1 MQVNFIAATAATG
14 NAQTDCLSSPR
25 PGHPEDLRLESTIK
39 VLAVI
44 PARGGS
50 KGVPRKNLR
59 PLAGKPLI
67 WHVIQTCLSV
77 RPGLRV
83 VVSTDDDEIALFA
96 ERFGAAVIR
105 RPAELA
111 GDAVTLD
118 PVIVHAAREAESRWR
133 EHYELVVTVQP
144 TCPLLAP
151 SDLQDAVAAL
161 SGGDADTVL
170 SVVDDHHLCWTLR
183 DGVPAPAY
191 AERVNRQQLPA
202 NFRETGAII
211 ACRRE
216 QLELGSR
223 IGRRVALHEVPRERS
238 LDIDTPVD
246 FYLCES
252 ILLRRRIVF
261 AVVGNAEL
269 GLGHAYRAI
278 TLAHE
283 LVRHSVS
290 FVCPRT
296 SGLAID
302 YIRKHNYPVDVC
314 EPDALL
320 EAVLARRPH
329 LVINDILDTGAA
341 YVQALKSAG
350 ASVINFEDLGDGGR
364 LADLVV
370 NALYP
375 YPSPLGHVLVGADYF
390 CLRDEFLHLPDRAD
404 RDAGLRVL
412 VTFGGVDEGDLTA
425 RVLKLLVPLAR
436 ARGVQIEVITG
447 PGYAHGNGL
456 AMLVAALDYPEL
468 TVIPATRRISDHMCR
483 ADLAITSGGRTVLEL
498 AALRVPTIVICQN
511 ARETTHAFVSDEDSI
526 VNLGYRGDVS
536 DAEVARQIAR
546 LLDSEEARSAMRA
559 RLEARDFSQGKRRV
573 IERIEQIVRQ
583 P

>member
-1 MQVNFIAATAATG
+1 M
-14 NAQTDCLSSPR
+14 
-25 PGHPEDLRLESTIK
+25 
-39 VLAVI
+39 
-44 PARGGS
+44 
-50 KGVPRKNLR
+50 
-59 PLAGKPLI
+59 
-67 WHVIQTCLSV
+67 
-77 RPGLRV
+77 RV

-105 RPAELA
+105 RPPELA

-118 PVIVHAAREAESRWR
+118 PVIVHATREAEGRWR
-133 EHYELVVTVQP
+133 ERYDLVVTVQP

-151 SDLQDAVAAL
+151 SDLQAAVAGL
-161 SGGDADTVL
+161 SGGGADTVL
-170 SVVDDHHLCWTLR
+170 SVVDDRHLCWTLR
-183 DGVPAPAY
+183 DGVPAY

-261 AVVGNAEL
+261 AVVGSAEL
-269 GLGHAYRAI
+269 GLGHAYRAV

-290 FVCPRT
+290 FVCPRN

-302 YIRKHNYPVDVC
+302 YIRKHNYPVEVC
-314 EPDALL
+314 EPDGLL
-320 EAVLARRPH
+320 DAVLASQPH
-329 LVINDILDTGAA
+329 LVINDILDTEAA

-350 ASVINFEDLGDGGR
+350 ARVVNFEDLGDGGR

-375 YPSPLGHVLVGADYF
+375 YPSPLDHVLVGADYF
-390 CLRDEFLHLPDRAD
+390 CLRDEFLHLPVREE
-404 RDAGLRVL
+404 RDGGLNVL

-436 ARGVQIEVITG
+436 DRGARIEVVTG
-447 PGYAHGNGL
+447 PGYAHAGSL
-456 AMLVAALDYPEL
+456 KALVAALDCPAL
-468 TVIPATRRISDHMCR
+468 QVIPATQRISDHMCR

-511 ARETTHAFVSDEDSI
+511 ARETTHAFVSDAGSI
-526 VNLGYRGDVS
+526 VNLGHRGDVS
-536 DAEVARQIAR
+536 DAEVSRQIAR
-546 LLDSEEARSAMRA
+546 LLDSEQDRMAMRS
-559 RLEARDFSQGKRRV
+559 RLETRDFSQGKRRV
-573 IERIEQIVRQ
+573 IERIEAIVRQ
-583 P
+583 Q